1 MNPLEEI
8 KEKLKQK
15 PIASKEQIIEIII
28 PTTTK
33 KQDVKTQKI
42 NFIDE
47 RKKNVDFD
55 INDLKEKLIEKK
67 LGKVI
72 TKETIKL
79 SNIPD
84 KTELEPEPSNKI
96 PIKKAKK
103 ILKPSLII
111 HDEEEDEREERIV
124 TTTKKNKNER
134 TYHRS
139 FGFISSRMG

>member
-42 NFIDE
+42 NFDE

-84 KTELEPEPSNKI
+84 KTELEPE
-96 PIKKAKK
+96 
-103 ILKPSLII
+103 
-111 HDEEEDEREERIV
+111 
-124 TTTKKNKNER
+124 T
-134 TYHRS
+134 
-139 FGFISSRMG
+139 